1 MKALMHTFVKDMKL
15 ATRSFYIWIVL
26 LFAVIFV
33 GVMLFAVPD
42 NPSLGTQ
49 AYVFVEDDP
58 LLADFSDHLIEEAK
72 NTGGFELVGSRDAII
87 AAMEANRN
95 AKGIY
100 VAIRDDRMYA
110 EYILQG
116 YEGERVENLFAAE
129 VKGMTAQEAGLGVD
143 TTVTYLKGKDAVK
156 APLKVS
162 LIPIFL
168 TMESAFIGM
177 FLVAAYVFMDK
188 DDGTIKA
195 YGVSPGRIWQYLL
208 SKIMMFAVFGWLSG
222 FFALTVLRGFDYNF
236 LHVLLLLT
244 TYNVFGTILGLILA
258 AFFDNLQNA
267 MTWILL
273 MAALMGITTVS
284 YMVPSF
290 SPAVIRWLPTYPMQF
305 AFKEAIYPT
314 GNAAYVWQNVLGF
327 LGVSIVLFAVTMG
340 LYKKRLSAF

>member
-26 LFAVIFV
+26 VFAVIFV

-58 LLADFSDHLIEEAK
+58 LLTDFTSHLIDEEQSA
-72 NTGGFELVGSRDAII
+72 GGFELVGSRDAVI
-87 AAMEANRN
+87 AAMEANRS

-100 VAIRDDRMYA
+100 VAIRDNRLFT

-129 VKGMTAQEAGLGVD
+129 VKGMTAREAGLTVD
-143 TTVTYLKGKDAVK
+143 TSVTYLKGQNAVK
-156 APLKVS
+156 APMKVS

-195 YGVSPGRIWQYLL
+195 YAVSPGKIWQYLL

-222 FFALTVLRGFDYNF
+222 FVALIILRGLDFYF

-244 TYNVFGTILGLILA
+244 VYNVFGTILGLLLA
-258 AFFDNLQNA
+258 VFFDSLQGA

-273 MAALMGITTVS
+273 MAAIMGITTVS
-284 YMVPSF
+284 YMAPSF

-305 AFKEAIYPT
+305 AFREAIYPT

-327 LGVSIVLFAVTMG
+327 LGLSAVLFALTAG

>member
-26 LFAVIFV
+26 IFAVIFV

-49 AYVFVEDDP
+49 AYVYVEDDP
-58 LLADFSDHLIEEAK
+58 LLADFSDLLINEEKSA
-72 NTGGFELVGSRDAII
+72 GGFELVGSRDAVI
-87 AAMEANRN
+87 AAMEDNRN

-100 VAIRDDRMYA
+100 VAIRDNRLYT

-129 VKGMTAQEAGLGVD
+129 VKGMTAREAGLGVD
-143 TTVTYLKGKDAVK
+143 TTVTYLEGKDAVK

-162 LIPIFL
+162 IIPIFL

-195 YGVSPGRIWQYLL
+195 YGVSPGKIWQYLL

-222 FFALTVLRGFDYNF
+222 FFALIVLRGLDFNF

-244 TYNVFGTILGLILA
+244 AYNVFGTILGLILA
-258 AFFDNLQNA
+258 AFFDNLQGA

-273 MAALMGITTVS
+273 LAAILGVTTVS
-284 YMVPSF
+284 YLMPSF

-305 AFKEAIYPT
+305 AFREAIYPT
-314 GNAAYVWQNVLGF
+314 GNAAYIWQNVLVF
-327 LGVSIVLFAVTMG
+327 LGLSAVLFALTMG